1 MTTKLPQPSSIW
13 ADPSLAMPPGQ
24 PLEPGQPV
32 TSVGEYS
39 ERTTPEG
46 DVRPHWQ
53 WLSQQLDQL
62 GRDELAQRSAAIAD
76 FIRENGVT
84 FRSAATNDSASESN
98 RPWQLSVIPFVIS
111 IQQWDQ
117 IAAGLQQRARL
128 LQRILTDLHGPQRL
142 IREGVIPG
150 ELLWRN
156 PFYYRAFHG
165 LAGTQPYLHLSAVD
179 LARGADGNWYAT
191 GDRTRAPSGLGYLLE
206 NRVVTSR
213 VMPGLIRRSNTVR
226 LASFFDRFK
235 SHLRSL
241 ASQNDNPWIGI
252 MTPPRGSY
260 RGFEDTY
267 LARYLGLPLV
277 QSADLA
283 VRGGSLYLKTLG
295 GLQSIDVLWRHVSD
309 RYCDP
314 LELAGESTE
323 GVTGLLRCL
332 RRGSVAVANA
342 IGSSLAQCPGMMAYL
357 DDASQ
362 FFDGIPLQLR
372 SQETLWCGDA
382 NHFHQ
387 VLADPRQW
395 VFRNAFRVSSEL
407 PICLQDLDA
416 AQAEGFLGQLKS
428 DPQSYIAQRAGNF
441 SLTPVWSDDQIKQRA
456 VVLRSFQLHEQD
468 NVNVLPGALA
478 RVGENALELTTSPVS
493 GHLTLDCWVTS
504 DTAVGKHQSLLQDS
518 KTPVE
523 IRRVGD
529 ELPSRVAEHLFWLG
543 RYAERSESIAR
554 VMRTTMSLIAGEDD
568 WVNLPAV
575 PRLIRQLAV
584 QGQIEPGFAVDS
596 LAATLPDIEQMLPAS
611 LLDRDQT
618 LGLVGSM
625 GAVIDNTIAVRDRLS
640 SEAFRIAQR
649 AYHDLTQSPSAHA
662 QGATPEIQIS
672 EAIERVERLI
682 VDLLALAGLT
692 SESLVRTHV
701 WQFVELGRRI
711 ERADQTSELLRQTL
725 VPATDQGKSICEA
738 VLRVTDSLMTYRS
751 RYLNLMR
758 LAPVIDLLVTDPTN
772 PRSLRFQLQQT
783 LKVIDRLPARQG
795 AGTDHLLRQLADS
808 LLQQVTS
815 ADPTQLAEVA
825 EDGKLSH
832 LEALLNVCS
841 QDLPKLS
848 EALIARYLIH
858 TSPRQLLTG
867 SQR

>member
-1 MTTKLPQPSSIW
+1 MTTKLSQPSSIW
-13 ADPSLAMPPGQ
+13 ADPSLATAPEQ
-24 PLEPGQPV
+24 PLK
-32 TSVGEYS
+32 SVGAYS
-39 ERTTPEG
+39 ERTTPAG
-46 DVRPHWQ
+46 QVRPHWQ

-62 GRDELAQRSAAIAD
+62 GPDELSRRSAAIAD
-76 FIRENGVT
+76 IIRENGVT
-84 FRSAATNDSASESN
+84 FRSAATNDSAAEIN
-98 RPWQLSVIPFVIS
+98 RPWQLSVIPFVIP
-111 IQQWDQ
+111 IQQWDP

-128 LQRILTDLHGPQRL
+128 LQRILADLHGPQRL

-156 PFYYRAFHG
+156 PYYYRAFQG
-165 LAGTQPYLHLSAVD
+165 LAGAQPQLHLSAVD

-206 NRVVTSR
+206 NRVVTGR
-213 VMPGLIRRSNTVR
+213 VMSGLIRRSNTVR

-241 ASQNDNPWIGI
+241 ASQSDNPWIGI

-277 QSADLA
+277 QSEDLA

-309 RYCDP
+309 RLCDP
-314 LELAGESTE
+314 LELAGDSNQ

-342 IGSSLAQCPGMMAYL
+342 VGSSLAQCPGMMAYL
-357 DDASQ
+357 DAASE
-362 FFDGIPLQLR
+362 FFDGNPLQLK
-372 SQETLWCGDA
+372 SQQTLWCGDP
-382 NHFHQ
+382 NDFQQ
-387 VLADPRQW
+387 VLADPHQW
-395 VFRNAFRVSSEL
+395 VFRNAFRVSSDL
-407 PICLQDLDA
+407 PVCLQDLDA
-416 AQAEGFLGQLKS
+416 AQAENFLGQLRKH
-428 DPQSYIAQRAGNF
+428 PQSYIAQRVASF
-441 SLTPVWSDDQIKQRA
+441 SLTPVWSDNRIKQRA
-456 VVLRSFQLHEQD
+456 MVLRSFQLHEKD
-468 NVNVLPGALA
+468 SINVLPGALA
-478 RVGENALELTTSPVS
+478 RVGENTLELTTSPVS
-493 GHLTLDCWVTS
+493 GHLTLDCWVTN
-504 DTAVGKHQSLLQDS
+504 DQPVGTHQSLLHDS
-518 KTPVE
+518 KTPVQ

-554 VMRTTMSLIAGEDD
+554 VMRTTMDLIAGEDD

-611 LLDRDQT
+611 LLDRDQA
-618 LGLVGSM
+618 LGLVRSM
-625 GAVIDNTIAVRDRLS
+625 GAVIGSTIAVRDRLS

-649 AYHDLTQSPSAHA
+649 AYRDLTHSPSAHPT
-662 QGATPEIQIS
+662 GSVPKIQIS

-692 SESLVRTHV
+692 SESLVRSHV

-738 VLRVTDSLMTYRS
+738 VLRVTDSLMTYRA

-772 PRSLRFQLQQT
+772 PRSLCFQLQQT
-783 LKVIDRLPARQG
+783 LKVIDLLPTRQA
-795 AGTDHLLRQLADS
+795 AGTDDLLRSLAEN
-808 LLQQVTS
+808 LLQQVAD
-815 ADPTQLAEVA
+815 ADPMQLAEVA
-825 EDGKLSH
+825 EDGTLNH
-832 LEALLNVCS
+832 LDALLEICS
-841 QDLPKLS
+841 RELPKLS
-848 EALIARYLIH
+848 EALVARYLIH